1 MGTINDGSR
10 EAEKV
15 MKRRSAQEGIL
26 EEGEMKGVA
35 HALGAAKQS
44 VTLDASLANR
54 GSVTAA
60 TGETRRRPKGRTE
73 EQKNDRRRV
82 ASHDRCQ

>member
-54 GSVTAA
+54 GSVTA
-60 TGETRRRPKGRTE
+60 TKGETWRRLKQRMG
-73 EQKNDRRRV
+73 KNK
-82 ASHDRCQ
+82 